1 MNCETILRDSMGIS
15 EALLKENREVMSQC
29 REMFNKIDTVR
40 GYNQLKV
47 LQAFRDAQIAPMHF
61 SPTYGY
67 GYSDAGREKLEE
79 LFAAVFRSEDAIVRP
94 QIASGTH
101 ALAIAL
107 YGLLRCGEHVVSLT
121 GEPYDT
127 LADILGT
134 GENKDGSLMQMGV
147 HYTQIELK
155 NGKPDIEE
163 IVRICAALKPR
174 VAMLQ
179 RSRGYSTRASITVEQ
194 MKKVFE
200 SVKAVSPDTVLMVDN
215 CYGEFVQTQEPTEVG
230 ADVAVGSLI
239 KNAGGGLAPTGGYIV
254 GKHNYIEQIGYRL
267 TSPGIGREVG
277 SYAASYLPFFQG
289 LFMAPHVVAEA
300 MKGAVFAAAMYERRG
315 YRVSPESR
323 EERSCI
329 IQSVFF
335 NNERELIDFCQSVQ
349 QISPVESHVLP
360 MPWAMP
366 GYQDPVIMAAGTF
379 VQGASIELSADAPV
393 RPPYVAYMQ
402 GGLVFEQVQAAVLFH
417 LNKLAEK

>member
-1 MNCETILRDSMGIS
+1 MDYETILRDSFGIS
-15 EALLKENREVMSQC
+15 EVLLQESREVTAQC
-29 REMFNKIDTVR
+29 REMFDKIDAHR

-61 SPTYGY
+61 APTYGY

-107 YGLLRCGEHVVSLT
+107 YGLLRGGDSVVSLT

-163 IVRICAALKPR
+163 IVRICSALKPR

-194 MKKVFE
+194 MKEVFAR
-200 SVKAVSPDTVLMVDN
+200 VKAVSPDTVLMVDN
-215 CYGEFVQTQEPTEVG
+215 CYGEFVQAQEPTEAG

-254 GKHNYIEQIGYRL
+254 GKHSYIEQIGYRL

-277 SYAASYLPFFQG
+277 SYAAGYLPFFQG

-315 YRVSPESR
+315 YRVSPKSR
-323 EERSCI
+323 EQRSCI

>member
-1 MNCETILRDSMGIS
+1 MDYETILRDSMGIS
-15 EALLKENREVMSQC
+15 EVLLKESREVTAQC
-29 REMFNKIDTVR
+29 REMFDKIDAVR

-61 SPTYGY
+61 APTYGY

-107 YGLLRCGEHVVSLT
+107 YGLLRGGDSVVSLT

-155 NGKPDIEE
+155 NGKPDMEE
-163 IVRICAALKPR
+163 IVRICSALKPR

-194 MKKVFE
+194 MKEVFE
-200 SVKAVSPDTVLMVDN
+200 
-215 CYGEFVQTQEPTEVG
+215 
-230 ADVAVGSLI
+230 
-239 KNAGGGLAPTGGYIV
+239 
-254 GKHNYIEQIGYRL
+254 
-267 TSPGIGREVG
+267 
-277 SYAASYLPFFQG
+277 
-289 LFMAPHVVAEA
+289 
-300 MKGAVFAAAMYERRG
+300 
-315 YRVSPESR
+315 
-323 EERSCI
+323 
-329 IQSVFF
+329 
-335 NNERELIDFCQSVQ
+335 
-349 QISPVESHVLP
+349 
-360 MPWAMP
+360 
-366 GYQDPVIMAAGTF
+366 
-379 VQGASIELSADAPV
+379 
-393 RPPYVAYMQ
+393 
-402 GGLVFEQVQAAVLFH
+402 
-417 LNKLAEK
+417 